1 MDKNIGGC
9 GENRNICCGC
19 GQRQS
24 ERRKRRGGEYNSE
37 MSLVLIM
44 GGRPSERRRW
54 AMNGYITGSVDV
66 ETCVITKTRFRTLDP
81 LLVYSPFN
89 RSTFHVK

>member
-1 MDKNIGGC
+1 MERIGIYAADVGR
-9 GENRNICCGC
+9 GKVRDGREG
-19 GQRQS
+19 
-24 ERRKRRGGEYNSE
+24 GGEYNSE

-66 ETCVITKTRFRTLDP
+66 ETCVIMKTRFRTLDP